1 MKNPITLYLMR
12 HGELEN
18 TDVLAGRTDLA
29 LSEVGLK
36 NMKDALSSLNIS
48 QCISSPLSR
57 CLSVSKKY
65 CAQHNFDIVIEAQIQ
80 EFDFGDWDGKS
91 FKQLWSMSTPTIG
104 DFWQNP
110 RNITPPNGESYQM
123 FEHRISNWWQTFLAE
138 LSTESD
144 NTLIVSHAGVIKLIL
159 ANILHAEDSAELLNK
174 LKVSYASP
182 IKISVFIEGNKR
194 WASLA
199 L

>member
-12 HGELEN
+12 HGEIEN

-57 CLSVSKKY
+57 CLSVSKEY
-65 CAQHNFDIVIEAQIQ
+65 CAQHNLHIVIEKQIQ

-91 FKQLWSMSTPTIG
+91 FKQLWSMPTPTIG
-104 DFWQNP
+104 DFWQSP
-110 RNITPPNGESYQM
+110 RNVTPPNGESYQM

-138 LSTESD
+138 LSAESD

-159 ANILHAEDSAELLNK
+159 ANILRAEDSAELLNK
-174 LKVSYASP
+174 LKISYASP